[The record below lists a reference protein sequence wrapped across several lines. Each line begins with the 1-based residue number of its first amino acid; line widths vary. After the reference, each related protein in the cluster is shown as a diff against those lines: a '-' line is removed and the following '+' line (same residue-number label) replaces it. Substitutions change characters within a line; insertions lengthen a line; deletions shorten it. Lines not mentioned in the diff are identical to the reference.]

1 MVNRNSRKLRISIPI
16 EDRQSRLH
24 TFSKN
29 IQTASNN
36 HPAYH
41 VSFEYIFLC
50 VNEPWKSAERE
61 TEKGKKEIKIARNNR
76 LVSNSLRLPSRIL
89 AGSGFDAHLP
99 ISPIKYHLPLFPPF
113 SFPSRARERER
124 GGRRFVAITSDL
136 ARICGGYSVKTRPNF
151 SSFFVFYLQ
160 EKNHWGGKRGRWE
173 VGGNWKRNCGKLG
186 N

>member
-36 HPAYH
+36 HPPYR

-50 VNEPWKSAERE
+50 VNEPWKSPERERE

-76 LVSNSLRLPSRIL
+76 LVSNSLRLPCRIL

-99 ISPIKYHLPLFPPF
+99 ISPIKYHLPLSPPPSRF
-113 SFPSRARERER
+113 QRFPSRARERER
-124 GGRRFVAITSDL
+124 ERREEVCRNYERFGANL
-136 ARICGGYSVKTRPNF
+136 RRIQR
-151 SSFFVFYLQ
+151 
-160 EKNHWGGKRGRWE
+160 
-173 VGGNWKRNCGKLG
+173 
-186 N
+186 